1 MKPKILLL
9 LLIMQLSKI
18 CTAQIKE
25 FYKTTSN
32 AAILLYKK
40 EGDRLIA
47 HGTAFLLCNYDNGS
61 DETIL
66 ITCEH
71 VTHHDTLI
79 AAIPAT
85 DSLRKEFIRQKQTTI
100 TFATN
105 NGFQTVGF
113 DGNNLLFSIP
123 VKQGINCYRHSTLDL
138 VAIFCDLPN
147 TLLNTQNNTIPLT
160 NLKTLPKSYIS
171 DKNEMYPGQEI
182 TFVGFPSGIGTQNG
196 FYGTSLGRDQ
206 KTNPLFRKGIISWTS
221 DNADIF
227 LVDGFSYGGNSG
239 SPVFSIPNSE
249 SSGKLIGMVFGH
261 LNDEVEV
268 NKIVMDSVDDK
279 IESFTSLHINN
290 GLAKCIPAYLIYD
303 FAMRA
308 VKSRSVLLSQK
319 MKDYNLF
326 VK

>member
-1 MKPKILLL
+1 MKTRIVLLL
-9 LLIMQLSKI
+9 LFTPVSII
-18 CTAQIKE
+18 CSAQIKD

-40 EGDRLIA
+40 TNGRLIA
-47 HGTAFLLCNYDNGS
+47 HGTAFLLCNNDNGS

-66 ITCEH
+66 VTCEH

-85 DSLRKEFIRQKQTTI
+85 DSLRREFLKNKQTTI
-100 TFATN
+100 SFASN
-105 NGFQTVGF
+105 SGIQTIGF
-113 DGNNLLFSIP
+113 DGNNLLFDIP
-123 VKQGINCYRHSTLDL
+123 IKPGINSYPHANLDL

-147 TLLNTQNNTIPLT
+147 TMVNNENNVVSLS

-171 DKNEMYPGQEI
+171 EKNEMYAGQEI

-206 KTNPLFRKGIISWTS
+206 RTNPLFRKGIISWTS

-239 SPVFSIPNSE
+239 SPIFSIPNSE
-249 SSGKLIGMVFGH
+249 SEGKLIGMVFGH
-261 LNDEVEV
+261 LNDEIEIKNVV
-268 NKIVMDSVDDK
+268 TDSLDDAIK
-279 IESFTSLHINN
+279 STTSLHINN

-303 FAMRA
+303 FALQA
-308 VKSRSVLLSQK
+308 VKSRSMVLSHK
-319 MKDYNLF
+319 
-326 VK
+326 